1 MTPRQTG
8 LPPPSIESTVPVTT
22 ALLVRKRAAVS
33 IRPGATA
40 MMRSERGGPAPA
52 PASALYLS
60 RSAERPAIVTDP
72 PAASASLAV
81 SSRSPSC
88 RRRRGATLS
97 TSQLARIGRRGH
109 RDVVEAGV
117 LGRFQPAPQVPETVE
132 LRFDL
137 PEPWT
142 FLVVDVLVHVDRLA
156 LGLELADTRDDFVE
170 SHRPALGGK
179 SLDREDTERGGPR
192 NPRRDGPIVGCR
204 PPGSRLSSG
213 IASSTMTQAMLR
225 PLPERAPAPALDG
238 VPVTVGGKF
247 FFVGDHKTYVRGVSY
262 G

>member
-1 MTPRQTG
+1 PVGPRRGSARALRRMTPRQTG

-22 ALLVRKRAAVS
+22 ALLVRKRTAVS

-40 MMRSERGGPAPA
+40 MMRSERGPAPA
-52 PASALYLS
+52 PASALHLS
-60 RSAERPAIVTDP
+60 RSADRPAVVTAP

-81 SSRSPSC
+81 SSRSPRC

-156 LGLELADTRDDFVE
+156 LGLELADTRDGFVE
-170 SHRPALGGK
+170 FH
-179 SLDREDTERGGPR
+179 
-192 NPRRDGPIVGCR
+192 
-204 PPGSRLSSG
+204 
-213 IASSTMTQAMLR
+213 
-225 PLPERAPAPALDG
+225 
-238 VPVTVGGKF
+238 
-247 FFVGDHKTYVRGVSY
+247 
-262 G
+262 